1 MGCTPFLAHHGPKN
15 SLRFSA
21 HKVDSKKIGANT
33 APKKLPTA
41 IFACP
46 SFANKIISASL
57 KLSAKEWSSPV
68 ARTSVRFVYEPRRQ
82 KRELGISLSI
92 ITKLLIGPLRSKI
105 CSSFSCITFVI
116 LYNFIYFS
124 NCIFSYITLIKTWRF
139 FLSFSN
145 INVSKK
151 IEQSITIL
159 GYKSKVKKE
168 SKTLFFYLF
177 EVLSLCQSFILKLSD
192 NFLSCQNLVGNVA
205 VVCQGSLVGF
215 FTWSTDSIVNN
226 NDIVA

>member
-1 MGCTPFLAHHGPKN
+1 MGCTPFLDHDGPKN

-21 HKVDSKKIGANT
+21 HKVVSKKIGANT

-92 ITKLLIGPLRSKI
+92 ITKLLIETWLR
-105 CSSFSCITFVI
+105 
-116 LYNFIYFS
+116 
-124 NCIFSYITLIKTWRF
+124 
-139 FLSFSN
+139 LSFS
-145 INVSKK
+145 
-151 IEQSITIL
+151 
-159 GYKSKVKKE
+159 
-168 SKTLFFYLF
+168 
-177 EVLSLCQSFILKLSD
+177 
-192 NFLSCQNLVGNVA
+192 
-205 VVCQGSLVGF
+205 
-215 FTWSTDSIVNN
+215 
-226 NDIVA
+226 